1 MDPLTQTLLGA
12 AAAQAVFGRRLG
24 PAAALLGAI
33 GGELPDIDVFL
44 PLADPALPH
53 EYHRHFTHSLLF
65 IPFGD
70 ALATLPFLAF
80 KRFRRDW
87 KTALGAATVGCAT
100 HALLD
105 TCTSYGTYL
114 LWPFVN
120 RRLAWDVISIIDPAF
135 TLILAAAVVWALAA
149 GSMRPARVG
158 LALCLLYIGLG
169 TVQHARVK
177 SVQSRLAAE
186 RGHER
191 QRGRVM
197 PTMGNLVVWRSV
209 YEADGRLYADAVR
222 VGAGAARVKRGTSA
236 PVITI
241 DQVADVPRVR
251 EVFEGLRAFADGY
264 VAPVAGQAT
273 LIGDMRYSMVTS
285 GFDPI
290 WGLRVELGNPH
301 PTVRWVHFATE
312 RRGALGD
319 LWRDVSDGQG
329 YEPLTPDP

>member
-65 IPFGD
+65 IPFGG

-169 TVQHARVK
+169 TVQH
-177 SVQSRLAAE
+177 
-186 RGHER
+186 
-191 QRGRVM
+191 
-197 PTMGNLVVWRSV
+197 
-209 YEADGRLYADAVR
+209 
-222 VGAGAARVKRGTSA
+222 ARVKRGTSA